1 MVRAV
6 PVSLSFAVRRHKHRN
21 LERRHCRIYRV
32 NGDSAAFG
40 KILDNMD
47 KQFSI
52 GSGDF
57 AFAGIAD
64 SGVAAASA
72 FVDNFTL
79 DLSHADHSDSR
90 NAKAYPADEN
100 IWDRQVLERLLSTS
114 GLGKP
119 TSIAAD
125 LIAQYDNLFLVLQ
138 AAEHKKIEGEVG
150 SLLLAIFD
158 AHKAILDHRLKAKP
172 ILANSKA
179 VIDYLNVVMAHLV
192 YEQVRVLFLGSTNKL
207 VADRVVS
214 VGTINEAPIYPREII
229 KIALDVGATGLII
242 AHNHPSGDPGPSRAD
257 IENTKQLIAACRGV
271 QLEVHDHIVVAAEG
285 WISMRAS
292 GLI

>member
-1 MVRAV
+1 
-6 PVSLSFAVRRHKHRN
+6 
-21 LERRHCRIYRV
+21 
-32 NGDSAAFG
+32 
-40 KILDNMD
+40 MD
-47 KQFSI
+47 EQFSI

-57 AFAGIAD
+57 AFTGIAN
-64 SGVAAASA
+64 SAFATGSA
-72 FVDNFTL
+72 FVDHIAL
-79 DLSHADHSDSR
+79 DLSHVNNSDSR
-90 NAKAYPADEN
+90 NVKAYSADEN
-100 IWDRQVLERLLSTS
+100 IWDRQVLERLLSTA
-114 GLGKP
+114 GLAKP
-119 TSIAAD
+119 TLIAAD

-158 AHKAILDHRLKAKP
+158 AHKAILGHRLKAKP

-179 VIDYLNVVMAHLV
+179 VIDYLTGAMAHLV

-214 VGTINEAPIYPREII
+214 VGTINEAPIYPREIV

-242 AHNHPSGDPGPSRAD
+242 AHNHPSGDPFPSRAD

-271 QLEVHDHIVVAAEG
+271 QLVVHDHIVVAAEG
-285 WISMRAS
+285 WLSMRAS
-292 GLI
+292 GII